1 MNENRSV
8 ATIDAPEFLNIE
20 PFNPLISQCEI
31 KVFYLGKNRN
41 GSVITR
47 DVAIQMANSLPG
59 CPIVGAYREEIEDF
73 GDHGHVMRIE
83 DGEVKFSV
91 KTKPYGFVAPDAE
104 VWFKDFIDMDADGNE
119 TTRTYLMTT
128 GYLWTGQYEEAQS
141 VLSEGKGQSMEL
153 DEKNLEGHWAED
165 SNSGLDFFIINDAI
179 FSKLCILGDGV
190 EPCFEGAAVTAPNVS
205 KDFATDFEFH
215 RTLFT
220 MMNELKDALESKGG
234 SNMPEEKFEEVVE
247 TEQTTEEP
255 VAEFEEV
262 DATDSTEADLSDSPV
277 ETTEEVAEIVEDA
290 EVAASPLPAAPNVAV
305 VPGPSVDEPDPKEPD
320 DPKEDEEGEGEETPK
335 SQVDDSDDVDEAVR
349 RLIEH
354 SAEDTT
360 SELEDLRAEVASL
373 REFKHQ
379 VELKE
384 KEALIA
390 KYYMLDE
397 GDKAPFIEKIEEYSL
412 EELEAQLAL
421 AYVAKNVD
429 FENLGSEEPK
439 INESI
444 EEPAIVFELTED
456 DDAAG
461 IAPAWVKSLRRT
473 AKD

>member
-1 MNENRSV
+1 MMNNNRSV
-8 ATIDAPEFLNIE
+8 ATIDAPEFLNIQ

-91 KTKPYGFVAPDAE
+91 KTKPYGFVAPDADI
-104 VWFKDFIDMDADGNE
+104 WFKDFVDVDESGQE
-119 TTRTYLMTT
+119 TQRTYLMTT

-153 DEKNLEGHWAED
+153 DEKNLNGHWAED
-165 SNSGLDFFIINDAI
+165 SNSGLDFFIINDAV

-190 EPCFEGAAVTAPNVS
+190 EPCFEGAAVTAPDVS
-205 KDFATDFEFH
+205 KEFAADAEFH

-220 MMNELKDALESKGG
+220 MINELKDALESKGG
-234 SNMPEEKFEEVVE
+234 SSMPEEFEEVVD
-247 TEQTTEEP
+247 TEQTEEPTEFDNSESDASPADSPEPEAVEDSTDPVEEETEEI
-255 VAEFEEV
+255 ATALEV
-262 DATDSTEADLSDSPV
+262 DLPEDESDD
-277 ETTEEVAEIVEDA
+277 EED
-290 EVAASPLPAAPNVAV
+290 
-305 VPGPSVDEPDPKEPD
+305 K
-320 DPKEDEEGEGEETPK
+320 EEGEGEEAPK
-335 SQVDDSDDVDEAVR
+335 RQDDDVEESVR
-349 RLIEH
+349 RLVEH
-354 SAEDTT
+354 SAEDLQ
-360 SELEDLRAEVASL
+360 ELESLRAEVESL

-379 VELKE
+379 AELE
-384 KEALIA
+384 KKHALVA

-397 GDKAPFIEKIEEYSL
+397 EDKAQIVENIENYSL
-412 EELEAQLAL
+412 EEIEAQLAL

-429 FENLGSEEPK
+429 FDNLGAEEPEVEESEEP
-439 INESI
+439 
-444 EEPAIVFELTED
+444 VVTFELEE

-461 IAPAWVKSLRRT
+461 IAPAWVKALRRT